1 MTKLVSSSA
10 ESMLEDEG
18 GRHQDVFPV
27 LRGPLLER
35 NFLGLIINEFNKY
48 ILGTRC
54 VSEIVLVQEIKQ

>member
-1 MTKLVSSSA
+1 
-10 ESMLEDEG
+10 MLGDEG